1 MEFFK
6 KIVEWF
12 KLHLLAVF
20 YPLLTMGTKGAL
32 ASKVSEL
39 SGVVMAAVL
48 AFIFTGLGVYVVS
61 EMGTQAN
68 ISVLST
74 LATNLGTWGTT
85 WFPII
90 LIVVA
95 ASVIIGL
102 LIRGFGGR

>member
-1 MEFFK
+1 M
-6 KIVEWF
+6 
-12 KLHLLAVF
+12 
-20 YPLLTMGTKGAL
+20 PL

-48 AFIFTGLGVYVVS
+48 AFIFAGLGVYVVS
-61 EMGTQAN
+61 QMGSQAN
-68 ISVLST
+68 ISTLTTLSNT
-74 LATNLGTWGTT
+74 LGSWATT

-102 LIRGFGGR
+102 LIRGFGR

>member
-1 MEFFK
+1 M
-6 KIVEWF
+6 
-12 KLHLLAVF
+12 
-20 YPLLTMGTKGAL
+20 PL

-48 AFIFTGLGVYVVS
+48 AFIFAGLGVYVVS
-61 EMGTQAN
+61 QMGTQAN
-68 ISVLST
+68 ISVL
-74 LATNLGTWGTT
+74 TNLSTTLGNWATT

-102 LIRGFGGR
+102 LIKGFGR